1 MKKIITVCT
10 PILKADMDELKKIS
24 GKITTKETLLDAVD
38 IALKHYRD
46 MQQSNEDHVKITR

>member
-10 PILKADMDELKKIS
+10 PIMKADMDELKKIS

-38 IALKHYRD
+38 IALKHYRV
-46 MQQSNEDHVKITR
+46 MQQSNEDHVKTTR

>member
-10 PILKADMDELKKIS
+10 PIMKADIDELKKIS